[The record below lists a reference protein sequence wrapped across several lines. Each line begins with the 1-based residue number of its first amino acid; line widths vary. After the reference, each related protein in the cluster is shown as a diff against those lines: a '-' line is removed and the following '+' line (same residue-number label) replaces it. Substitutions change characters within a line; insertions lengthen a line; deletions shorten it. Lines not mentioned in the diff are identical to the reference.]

1 MDAHLTAERRS
12 WNRRGMLPGIYMIT
26 FTMPHSGS
34 IPRDR
39 EAMYKAF
46 RSLSKVANARAWW
59 RTYALT
65 WEVTPGTRGDGHVHM
80 HMAVISSWIPYDEL
94 REAWQAAM
102 PGAIQPDVQ
111 APRRRSSSAV
121 QSAADYLA
129 KYVTKGVDPSVF
141 TGGKAAELLVAF
153 RGQRRVSTSRHFW
166 KPNRDRETTCPT
178 CGERHRALG
187 APQGLASVLPG
198 VKLHPHG
205 LWDRRR
211 WEQTSLRV
219 DTG

>member
-1 MDAHLTAERRS
+1 
-12 WNRRGMLPGIYMIT
+12 MLPGIYLIT

-34 IPRDR
+34 IAADR
-39 EAMYKAF
+39 KRMYTAF
-46 RSLSKVANARAWW
+46 RTLSKVANAQRWW
-59 RTYALT
+59 STYALT
-65 WEVTPGTRGDGHVHM
+65 YEVTPGGTRYKDRKTGEERVSEGDHVHM
-80 HMAVISSWIPYDEL
+80 HMAVISSWIPYKEL
-94 REAWQAAM
+94 HAAWAAAM

-111 APRRRSSSAV
+111 APKRRSSSAV

-166 KPNRDRETTCPT
+166 RPNRDREVTCPT

-205 LWDRRR
+205 HWDRRR